1 MGHWMSDRKNIHE
14 LGHESLVVK
23 TLVVAVLF
31 FAKTIEKHS
40 FVSFFAV
47 LCCLSTACC
56 CHD

>member
-1 MGHWMSDRKNIHE
+1 MSDRKNIHE